1 MFRMEEAMN
10 IKQFLFPLLAV
21 VAVILGATMA
31 EAAGQGQRC
40 GGAAQA
46 RCDHGLWCEPRPGQC
61 TTRHRQGACV
71 EVPAVCAMIYL
82 PVCGC
87 DGKTY
92 ANDCVRRSSRVGK
105 VRDGAC

>member
-1 MFRMEEAMN
+1 MHIRRL
-10 IKQFLFPLLAV
+10 LFPMFAA

-31 EAAGQGQRC
+31 ESAGLGQRC
-40 GGAAQA
+40 GGAAAA
-46 RCDHGLWCEPRPGQC
+46 RCDHGLWCEPRPGRC
-61 TTRHRQGACV
+61 TTRTVRGTCADA
-71 EVPAVCAMIYL
+71 PAMCTMIYQ

-105 VRDGAC
+105 RRDGAC

>member
-1 MFRMEEAMN
+1 MHISR
-10 IKQFLFPLLAV
+10 FLFPMLAAV
-21 VAVILGATMA
+21 EVILGATVA

-40 GGAAQA
+40 GGATKT
-46 RCDHGLWCEPRPGQC
+46 RCDPGLWCEPRPGRCANPQARG
-61 TTRHRQGACV
+61 TCV
-71 EVPAVCAMIYL
+71 EVPAMCTMIYQ

-105 VRDGAC
+105 RRDGAC